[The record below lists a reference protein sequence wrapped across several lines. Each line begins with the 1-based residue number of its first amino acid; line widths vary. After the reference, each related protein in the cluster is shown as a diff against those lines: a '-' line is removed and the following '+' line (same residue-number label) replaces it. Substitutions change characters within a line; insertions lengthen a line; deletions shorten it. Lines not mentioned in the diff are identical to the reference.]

1 MQFPFL
7 KSKEPQK
14 NFFISLLIKPFKIG
28 AILFEEINSKLFIL
42 STHELETEKE
52 TADLSS
58 EDLLLI
64 SDKAISFVEGSLP
77 EKSSVEKTIFSVPYD
92 WVEEGKIKKE
102 HLVKLKKVCEDLGL
116 VPIGYLM
123 TIEAIVHFLQK
134 SEGAPVSAVFIET
147 GQNKIFVYLV
157 RAGKIL
163 EVVAGIVEENVLK
176 TVEKLLKKIES
187 VDILPSKIIL
197 LDYKGV
203 EGVQHEFLSHS
214 WQKEIPFL
222 HLPQIMVLEKGFENE
237 ATINGVATQMQLE
250 VLQDV
255 KINEVAPEKE
265 DILEETNPEE
275 FGFVKERDI
284 AEKGGVEIEDEIE
297 KQELSDEPPVSYFK
311 KDDERED
318 RRPDASLISAFLK
331 RLKIP
336 NTLRNVNTYLKPG
349 GLMKPKVILG
359 VIGVVIFAIASSFLY
374 YNFILISEIS
384 IFADK
389 KAVDKTLDLE
399 FLENPQG
406 ENSIKIDF
414 ETEEIKGD
422 ETKNSTGKKET
433 GEKAKGEATIYN
445 KTEAKKT
452 FPKGTILVAND
463 LEFEVQDEVVV
474 ASTSSFSTTLS
485 NAKGKIL
492 ATKFGKEYNLPS
504 NSNFTIKG
512 ASSNNYIGKNSD
524 AITGGTKKETT
535 VVSEKDL
542 EDLLESIVE
551 KLEKEALSK
560 AQEQKDSNFE
570 LLPKAISF
578 EVLEKKYTKK
588 EGEESGN
595 VGISARIEYQ
605 FGKYGKE
612 DIRNVVDSLSR
623 GEVPGTYAL
632 IEGES
637 SVEIT
642 DITVDQKNKSASAKI
657 KVNAIYSP
665 KVESEELASGLRGK
679 NESYVKKQIE
689 SIAGITDVRVDFR
702 RTLPL
707 FPKILPQNS
716 KNIRIEVKN

>member
-1 MQFPFL
+1 
-7 KSKEPQK
+7 
-14 NFFISLLIKPFKIG
+14 
-28 AILFEEINSKLFIL
+28 
-42 STHELETEKE
+42 
-52 TADLSS
+52 
-58 EDLLLI
+58 
-64 SDKAISFVEGSLP
+64 
-77 EKSSVEKTIFSVPYD
+77 
-92 WVEEGKIKKE
+92 
-102 HLVKLKKVCEDLGL
+102 
-116 VPIGYLM
+116 
-123 TIEAIVHFLQK
+123 
-134 SEGAPVSAVFIET
+134 
-147 GQNKIFVYLV
+147 
-157 RAGKIL
+157 
-163 EVVAGIVEENVLK
+163 
-176 TVEKLLKKIES
+176 
-187 VDILPSKIIL
+187 
-197 LDYKGV
+197 
-203 EGVQHEFLSHS
+203 
-214 WQKEIPFL
+214 
-222 HLPQIMVLEKGFENE
+222 
-237 ATINGVATQMQLE
+237 
-250 VLQDV
+250 
-255 KINEVAPEKE
+255 
-265 DILEETNPEE
+265 
-275 FGFVKERDI
+275 
-284 AEKGGVEIEDEIE
+284 
-297 KQELSDEPPVSYFK
+297 
-311 KDDERED
+311 
-318 RRPDASLISAFLK
+318 
-331 RLKIP
+331 
-336 NTLRNVNTYLKPG
+336 
-349 GLMKPKVILG
+349 MKPKVILG

-389 KAVDKTLDLE
+389 KAVDKTLNLE
-399 FLENPQG
+399 FLENPKS
-406 ENSIKIDF
+406 ENAIKIDF

-463 LEFEVQDEVVV
+463 LEFELQDEVVV

-665 KVESEELASGLRGK
+665 KVESEKLASGLRGK